1 MKKIFILLFSL
12 LLLVGCVESIALLG
26 GSATHGKVVQSS
38 LKSAVSYGVKKQ
50 TGKTPL
56 GHVLAYAE
64 ENNPNHK
71 KEKCISFIKK
81 TNSEACM
88 IINKKIALTKAV
100 VEKKISST
108 KIVVKEKTKIV
119 LTKTAEVKNENKKF
133 PRDLILAFKTKIK
146 EYDSRWYKRIEKS
159 QIKYLNH

>member
-1 MKKIFILLFSL
+1 ML
-12 LLLVGCVESIALLG
+12 LLAGCITPVALLG
-26 GSATHGKVVQSS
+26 PVTGAANGKILHSS
-38 LKSAVSYGVKKQ
+38 LKSAVDYGIKKK

-64 ENNPNHK
+64 ENNPKHK
-71 KEKCISFIKK
+71 KEKCISFIEK

-88 IINKKIALTKAV
+88 IINKKIALTQAV
-100 VEKKISST
+100 VKKKISST
-108 KIVVKEKTKIV
+108 KLVVKEKTKIV
-119 LTKTAEVKNENKKF
+119 LAKTIEVKNETKNS

-159 QIKYLNH
+159 KIEYLNY